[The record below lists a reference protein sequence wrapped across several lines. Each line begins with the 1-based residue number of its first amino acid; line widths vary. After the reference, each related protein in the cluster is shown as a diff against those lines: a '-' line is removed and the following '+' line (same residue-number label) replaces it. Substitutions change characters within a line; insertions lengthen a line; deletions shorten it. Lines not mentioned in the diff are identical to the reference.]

1 MDIQLEVRAKSEYLE
16 ELESKLARLNDLNMD
31 SKAKRDDKRLA
42 KANQFNKIKAPT
54 ADPEDDEQ
62 DIQVKYDM
70 LESEAKELLEM
81 KTKTI

>member
-42 KANQFNKIKAPT
+42 KAN
-54 ADPEDDEQ
+54 
-62 DIQVKYDM
+62 
-70 LESEAKELLEM
+70 
-81 KTKTI
+81 